1 MHNMFIHR
9 PAFQGVAMRSTRRFS
24 GKEPFPTASTP
35 MPGGREAGDPASETA
50 AALPEVKGQAG
61 EPPIGPLGQGSPTAK
76 GAYLTTELDAAIDPE
91 VFLALSAGFAGLT
104 TLEGGIRP
112 QEDPVS
118 LVVEIGAL
126 IDELKVREDKL
137 ARPHSRRLDG
147 GSVSSTRAT
156 GGPPWLW
163 RG

>member
-1 MHNMFIHR
+1 
-9 PAFQGVAMRSTRRFS
+9 
-24 GKEPFPTASTP
+24 

-61 EPPIGPLGQGSPTAK
+61 EPPIGPLGQGSPAAK

-137 ARPHSRRLDG
+137 GPSTTPDG
-147 GSVSSTRAT
+147 STGAQ
-156 GGPPWLW
+156 GPPPAPPEVLPGMPSGDDLW
-163 RG
+163 RAGQGRWHTSTLSPSVRPDSLPCCRS